1 MPPGLL
7 PTHKAALVLFMDR
20 VYGVPDQETF
30 LRILENAFLPDMRT
44 ATTLDSVWMAGMVV
58 APVSREQRSWA
69 MSPGSSG
76 PRQF

>member
-44 ATTLDSVWMAGMVV
+44 ATTLDSVCDSVGEVLVV
-58 APVSREQRSWA
+58 VKVH
-69 MSPGSSG
+69 
-76 PRQF
+76 